1 MNSKLSPARVRAL
14 ERRGEAMRRRRQG
27 ETFDQIA
34 AALQIS
40 RPAAYQIVKREV
52 GRLNGTLAEDVTA
65 VRRIELER
73 LDAVTQRLF
82 SILNGDDATAKDRI
96 AAATALVRVGE
107 RRSKLLGLDAPT
119 RVETTTDRF
128 ADMSDAELIE
138 YARRLGVPVPPGLQ
152 HGAASTQPPAVAA

>member
-52 GRLNGTLAEDVTA
+52 TRLNGKLAEDVEA
-65 VRRIELER
+65 VRRVELER
-73 LDAVTQRLF
+73 LDDVLREMFA
-82 SILNGDDATAKDRI
+82 ILADTTKHPGDRI
-96 AAATALVRVGE
+96 KAATTIIKAGE
-107 RRSKLLGLDAPT
+107 RRAKLCGLDAPT
-119 RVETTTDRF
+119 KIDARVNPLS
-128 ADMSDAELIE
+128 ALSDAELIE
-138 YARRLGVPVPPGLQ
+138 QARLLGVPVPEVLSG
-152 HGAASTQPPAVAA
+152 GVAAAAA